1 MWHISQ
7 TQKRTGTR
15 LFAKMQL
22 PEAYMISLDDLGISI
37 TMPSSGIVRYA
48 QDDMSMRLRP
58 SCYVDYF
65 SHDWTQE
72 AIQKS
77 WRYIASNSSELD
89 NAARLGNASLRIW
102 IKYMNKLKTIPPEAL
117 NWYKD
122 YDVTWLYGP
131 LQTNDGILTPNSK
144 TISSSSNKK
153 PSLKKR
159 STLDTISQGSFFSTS
174 IDQLN
179 KFNVMT
185 RVTSIQFRLLPSSI
199 PRLLFSTGK
208 RRHVRFSQEIT
219 VYSY

>member
-1 MWHISQ
+1 M
-7 TQKRTGTR
+7 T
-15 LFAKMQL
+15 
-22 PEAYMISLDDLGISI
+22 
-37 TMPSSGIVRYA
+37 SSGIVRYA
-48 QDDMSMRLRP
+48 QDDMSTRLRP
-58 SCYVDYF
+58 SSYVDYF

-77 WRYIASNSSELD
+77 WKYIASNSNELD

-102 IKYMNKLKTIPPEAL
+102 IKHMNKLKTIPPEAL

-131 LQTNDGILTPNSK
+131 LQTNDGITSNNK

-174 IDQLN
+174 IDQLKQIN
-179 KFNVMT
+179 GIT

-199 PRLLFSTGK
+199 LRLLFSTGERK
-208 RRHVRFSQEIT
+208 HVRFSQEIT

>member
-7 TQKRTGTR
+7 TRKRTGTR
-15 LFAKMQL
+15 LFAKMQHQ
-22 PEAYMISLDDLGISI
+22 EAYMISLDDLEILI
-37 TMPSSGIVRYA
+37 TMPSSSIVRYA
-48 QDDMSMRLRP
+48 QDDMSTRLRP
-58 SCYVDYF
+58 SRYVDYF

-77 WRYIASNSSELD
+77 WRYIASNSNEID

-102 IKYMNKLKTIPPEAL
+102 IKHMNKLKAIPPEAL

-131 LQTNDGILTPNSK
+131 LQTDNGVFTSSNK
-144 TISSSSNKK
+144 TISSLSDKK

-159 STLDTISQGSFFSTS
+159 STLETISHGSFCSTS
-174 IDQLN
+174 INHIN
-179 KFNVMT
+179 KVNRMA
-185 RVTSIQFRLLPSSI
+185 RVTSIQFRLLLSSI
-199 PRLLFSTGK
+199 LRLLFSIEEGK
-208 RRHVRFSQEIT
+208 HVRFSEEIT